1 MLMSLKQSIL
11 FRESELEAWTYEFRY
26 VIKRGLKKAK
36 KIEDSLETLE
46 GYSF

>member
-1 MLMSLKQSIL
+1 MSLKQSIL
-11 FRESELEAWTYEFRY
+11 FRESELEAWTHKFRY